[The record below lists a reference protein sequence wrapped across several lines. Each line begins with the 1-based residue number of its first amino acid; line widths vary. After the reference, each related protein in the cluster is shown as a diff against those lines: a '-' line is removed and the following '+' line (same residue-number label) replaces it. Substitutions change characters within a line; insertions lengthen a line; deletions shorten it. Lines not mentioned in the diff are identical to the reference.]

1 MKPKKGKKSVRRLK
15 KPSNKPIDLE
25 RRRAE
30 AAFQGAQVRALREAE
45 KYAKGE
51 EFDPNIIIE
60 GLSDAERLTMKGH
73 ATPSEMIFKRLIAKR
88 CVRIV
93 QDEEEGKIRLVP
105 TVLGLIV
112 ADILHKRLTVIPRKK
127 IKVTTRDDGG
137 AVVSGLKRGKLY
149 LPDGVEAGRV
159 DCSKENQGNKPKENR
174 DE

>member
-1 MKPKKGKKSVRRLK
+1 MSGKRAKENRKQGLDRRSQVKQRLIEK
-15 KPSNKPIDLE
+15 FNRQQL
-25 RRRAE
+25 RAIK
-30 AAFQGAQVRALREAE
+30 EAE
-45 KYAKGE
+45 KWEKGE
-51 EFDPNIIIE
+51 EFDPNIVIR
-60 GLSDAERLTMKGH
+60 GLSEAEQLTMKGH